1 MTLLILARHGNTFE
15 PGETPV
21 WVGAREDLP
30 LAEKGLEQA
39 EALGTALSDRDIQ
52 PARIMSGPLIRTRK
66 AAEIVRDRLASALAI
81 EIDDR
86 LKEIDY
92 GSWGGKSDDQIIA
105 EFGEDALAAW
115 RDRNERPANADW
127 SPDAAT
133 LRANAM
139 AVLQDSQSDTGPVLV
154 ITSNGILRYFHA
166 ALGFDGDAKVR
177 TGHAGAARL
186 EARAARP
193 LFWNCNPADGL
204 DL

>member
-177 TGHAGAARL
+177 TGHVGAARL